1 MSSVHGRTAVW
12 KSLHFQVIAAIT
24 LGVLLGY
31 ADPELGARMKP
42 LGDAFIKLIKMLIA
56 PIIFCSVVTGI
67 ASAGDVKKVG
77 VVGVK
82 ALLYFQV
89 LTVFSLFLGLFVVN
103 LVKPGAGMHVD
114 PASLDA
120 ASVAG
125 YASQAQTHKDLAD
138 LVLDII
144 PKTVFDAFAQ
154 GEILQVLL
162 FSVLFGFALAGMKE
176 KGRPLTEMIVRV
188 SHVLF
193 KIIKMIMYAAP
204 IGAFGA
210 MAFSVG
216 KYGVGSLRQLG
227 ALVVCFYATC
237 AVFIVVVLGA
247 VMRACGLDL
256 FSFLRYIEDEILIV
270 VGTSSSEAALPR
282 LLKKM
287 EILGCSGSVAGL
299 VIPTGYSFNLDGTAI
314 YLSMAALFLAQATD
328 VHLSLAK
335 QLSILA
341 VLLITSKGAAGVT
354 GSGFIVLAATL
365 SSVSDIPVAAL
376 SLLLGVDR
384 FMSQARAL
392 TNFIGNGVAT
402 IVVAKWEGEFDAAK
416 AARALAGEFRK
427 EDFEDL

>member
-1 MSSVHGRTAVW
+1 MSSGQQRTAVW
-12 KSLHFQVIAAIT
+12 KSLHVQVLAAIV
-24 LGVLLGY
+24 LGVLVGY

-42 LGDAFIKLIKMLIA
+42 LGDAFIKLIKMMIA

-77 VVGVK
+77 RVGVK

-89 LTVFSLFLGLFVVN
+89 LTVFSLFIGLFVVN
-103 LVKPGAGMHVD
+103 MVKPGAGMNVD
-114 PASLDA
+114 PAALDA
-120 ASVAG
+120 STIAG
-125 YASQAQTHKDLAD
+125 YASSAQSHKTLGDF
-138 LVLDII
+138 VLDII
-144 PKTVFDAFAQ
+144 PKTVFDAFTQ

-193 KIIKMIMYAAP
+193 KIIKIIMYAAP

-227 ALVVCFYATC
+227 ALVACFYATC
-237 AVFIVVVLGA
+237 AIFIVVVLGA
-247 VMRACGLDL
+247 VTKICGINL
-256 FSFLRYIEDEILIV
+256 FSFLRYIQDEILIV
-270 VGTSSSEAALPR
+270 MGTSSSETALPR

-287 EILGCSGSVAGL
+287 EVLGCSGSVAGL

-314 YLSMAALFLAQATD
+314 YLSMAAIFLAQATNI
-328 VHLSLAK
+328 HLSLAK

-402 IVVAKWEGEFDAAK
+402 IVIAKWEGEFDAAK
-416 AARALAGEFRK
+416 AERALAGDFRK